1 MIIIYLDVKTLLKE
15 PFMTTVPSKP
25 LSIAVFGAAG
35 DVGKRIVAEATS
47 RGHRV
52 TAVVRRERPSS
63 EMNPAVSILVRDVQE
78 ATDLTNIAKRH
89 DLVIS
94 ALRPADG
101 EEAKLVKLASKVVEA
116 SRTSGTR
123 FMVIGGAA
131 PLLIPN
137 SPHHTVLTAPD
148 FLPEAYLPIANAC
161 QELHDWILPK
171 LGATGTHLCPP
182 AMLVPGERTGTY
194 RVSDDTLVVDDEGS
208 SHISMEDFAV
218 AAIDEAEH
226 PRHSGRR
233 YTVGT

>member
-1 MIIIYLDVKTLLKE
+1 MS
-15 PFMTTVPSKP
+15 TVPNQP
-25 LSIAVFGAAG
+25 LSIVIFGAAG
-35 DVGKRIVAEATS
+35 DVGKRIVAEATA
-47 RGHRV
+47 RGHHV

-63 EMNPAVSILVRDVQE
+63 ETNPAVSILVRDVQE
-78 ATDLTNIAKRH
+78 ATDLTNIAKQH

-94 ALRPADG
+94 ALRPTDG

-116 SRTSGTR
+116 SHTSGTR
-123 FMVIGGAA
+123 FIVIGGAA

-148 FLPEAYLPIANAC
+148 FLPSAYLPIAKAC
-161 QELHDWILPK
+161 QELHDWILPE
-171 LGATGTHLCPP
+171 LGSIGTHLCPP
-182 AMLVPGERTGTY
+182 AMLTPGERTGTY
-194 RVSDDTLVVDDEGS
+194 REGENTLIVDSEGN

-226 PRHSGRR
+226 PRHAGRR